1 MEVKTIRTKNTEYVK
16 ISWRDEAEYKR
27 WIGML
32 QRVCENWKEEN
43 AEIVKLLDIFIS
55 RTKEDS
61 STGEYVVCLYTTHLA
76 EITKFFFVF
85 AGISDIQ
92 GKMID
97 QKDSLLKKQDIF
109 IFHKKGTNRLGRNIW
124 NSQ

>member
-43 AEIVKLLDIFIS
+43 AEIAKLPGIS
-55 RTKEDS
+55 VSRVKEDG
-61 STGEYVVCLYTTHLA
+61 STGEYAVCLYTAHLV

-92 GKMID
+92 EKMID
-97 QKDSLLKKQDIF
+97 QKDSLLEKYRTYLYSPKE
-109 IFHKKGTNRLGRNIW
+109 RYE
-124 NSQ
+124 

>member
-61 STGEYVVCLYTTHLA
+61 STGEYVVCLYTAHLA

-97 QKDSLLKKQDIF
+97 QKDSLFKKTGHIYIPQ
-109 IFHKKGTNRLGRNIW
+109 KRYE
-124 NSQ
+124 

>member
-1 MEVKTIRTKNTEYVK
+1 MEAKTIRTKNTEYVK
-16 ISWRDEAEYKR
+16 ISWRNKAEYKR

-43 AEIVKLLDIFIS
+43 AEIAKLPDIFIS
-55 RTKEDS
+55 RAKEDS
-61 STGEYVVCLYTTHLA
+61 STGEYAVCLYTAHLV

-92 GKMID
+92 EKMID
-97 QKDSLLKKQDIF
+97 QKDSLLEKYRTYLYSPKE
-109 IFHKKGTNRLGRNIW
+109 RYE
-124 NSQ
+124 

>member
-61 STGEYVVCLYTTHLA
+61 STGEYVVCLYTAHLA

>member
-43 AEIVKLLDIFIS
+43 AEIAKLPGIS
-55 RTKEDS
+55 VSRVKEDG
-61 STGEYVVCLYTTHLA
+61 STGEYAVCLYTAHLA
-76 EITKFFFVF
+76 EIAKFFFVF
-85 AGISDIQ
+85 AGIS
-92 GKMID
+92 
-97 QKDSLLKKQDIF
+97 
-109 IFHKKGTNRLGRNIW
+109 NI
-124 NSQ
+124 